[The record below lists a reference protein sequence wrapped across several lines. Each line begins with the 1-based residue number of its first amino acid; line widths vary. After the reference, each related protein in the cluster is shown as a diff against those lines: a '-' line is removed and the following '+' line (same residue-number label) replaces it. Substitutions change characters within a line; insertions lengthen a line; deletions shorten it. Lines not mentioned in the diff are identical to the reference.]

1 LFAPWKIS
9 SSDALRRRK
18 AGMSMDF
25 IFRIEELGQEFNH
38 LVGKKCANLGEMA
51 KLGLRVPP
59 GFSLSLK
66 AYEKF
71 MSETGAGKEISDYL
85 DGLDHHFEKLDHFTE
100 ASVEM
105 RRIAESKEMPSGMR
119 KQILSYYGEVCE
131 KCNTD
136 KVAVSTRSAG
146 AASHP
151 GQFETH
157 LNVIGESDLIE
168 KIIKVWSSTF
178 NARSLSARKRV
189 GLPLDADPIGVAV
202 IKMVNARSAGVLFTA
217 DPNTGDRSK
226 MIIEANWG
234 LGESVVGGETLP
246 DRYVLDKTNLEI
258 VEKKLGTKKKYIT
271 LRDRGVVEL
280 DTPSDKCEAFC
291 LSDDELREIGR
302 LGQLL
307 EEHFGSPQDAEWAI
321 EQDLSCPESVILLQT
336 RAAVIAVQKKPVDR
350 ILDLM
355 LNRFG

>member
-1 LFAPWKIS
+1 MPL
-9 SSDALRRRK
+9 DY
-18 AGMSMDF
+18 
-25 IFRIEELGQEFNH
+25 IFRIEELGQELNH

-59 GFSLSLK
+59 GFALSLK

-71 MSETGAGKEISDYL
+71 MAETGAEKELSHYVGHL
-85 DGLDHHFEKLDHFTE
+85 NHHFEKLDHFSE
-100 ASVEM
+100 ASFQM
-105 RRIAESKEMPSGMR
+105 RRIVESKEMPSGMK
-119 KQILSYYGEVCE
+119 KQILSYYKEVCE
-131 KCNTD
+131 KCQAD

-168 KIIKVWSSTF
+168 KIIRVWSSTF
-178 NARSLSARKRV
+178 NARSLSARKRA
-189 GLPLDADPIGVAV
+189 GLPLESDPIGVAV

-246 DRYVLDKTNLEI
+246 DKYVLEKANLEI
-258 VEKKLGTKKKYIT
+258 TEKKLGTKKRYIT
-271 LRDRGVVEL
+271 FRELGVTEV
-280 DTPSDKCEAFC
+280 DTPSDKCNAFC
-291 LSDDELREIGR
+291 VSNEELTEIGR
-302 LGQLL
+302 LGQIL
-307 EEHFGSPQDAEWAI
+307 EGHFGLPQDIEWAI
-321 EQDLSCPESVILLQT
+321 EQDRSCPESVVLLQT
-336 RAAVIAVQKKPVDR
+336 RPAVIVEQKKPVDR

-355 LNRFG
+355 LNRFGQT